1 MKLLTQLLKV
11 CSLHICIE
19 KGTSNGWT
27 YKKFADGTFEAW
39 GKFTKT
45 FAISTQS
52 GQCYFSTSQNQI
64 TPNIGIDTIEYAMC
78 GYQGGE
84 GVLGKI
90 NWIASDGITFALFST
105 ISRTSAARNA
115 CLSIKGTYQ

>member
-1 MKLLTQLLKV
+1 MKLLTHLLKV

-27 YKKFADGTFEAW
+27 YKKFADGTYEAW
-39 GKFTKT
+39 GTFTKT

-52 GQCYFSTSQNQI
+52 GQCYFSTSQSQA
-64 TPNIGIDTIEYAMC
+64 TPSIGIKTVDYGIC

-84 GVLGKI
+84 GDLGKI
-90 NWIASDGITFALFST
+90 NGLGVSAITFAIFST
-105 ISRTSAARNA
+105 ISRTSAARNV